1 MSLPIPSGQYPD
13 EEKDTI
19 MRMRNA
25 SAMYDFRNTSANPRL
40 WRRRS
45 HRRPRRRKV
54 APEVKWLF
62 FQLFVLFRA
71 CVFVGLVTFL
81 YSKGMNSP
89 VVLVSLANM
98 VWQMIMSMP
107 PPPPSSEDDGS
118 NYTLQA

>member
-1 MSLPIPSGQYPD
+1 MKNLGGSGNQPD
-13 EEKDTI
+13 RQKYITDSKCD
-19 MRMRNA
+19 A
-25 SAMYDFRNTSANPRL
+25 SGAPDL
-40 WRRRS
+40 WNSRFQRRRS
-45 HRRPRRRKV
+45 LRRPRRRKV
-54 APEVKWLF
+54 APGVKWLF
-62 FQLFVLFRA
+62 FQLFVLFRT

-118 NYTLQA
+118 DYTLQA

>member
-25 SAMYDFRNTSANPRL
+25 SAMYDFRKTSANPRF

-62 FQLFVLFRA
+62 FQL
-71 CVFVGLVTFL
+71 VTFL
-81 YSKGMNSP
+81 YSKGMNSSA
-89 VVLVSLANM
+89 VLVPLANM
-98 VWQMIMSMP
+98 VWQIIMSMP

>member
-1 MSLPIPSGQYPD
+1 MKNLGGSGNQPD
-13 EEKDTI
+13 RQKYITDSKCD
-19 MRMRNA
+19 A
-25 SAMYDFRNTSANPRL
+25 SAGPGL
-40 WRRRS
+40 WNSRFQRRRS
-45 HRRPRRRKV
+45 LRRPRRRKV
-54 APEVKWLF
+54 APGVKWLF
-62 FQLFVLFRA
+62 FQLFVLFRT

-81 YSKGMNSP
+81 YSRGMNSP

>member
-1 MSLPIPSGQYPD
+1 M
-13 EEKDTI
+13 
-19 MRMRNA
+19 
-25 SAMYDFRNTSANPRL
+25 
-40 WRRRS
+40 
-45 HRRPRRRKV
+45 
-54 APEVKWLF
+54 KWLF
-62 FQLFVLFRA
+62 FQLFVFFRT

-118 NYTLQA
+118 YYTLKA

>member
-13 EEKDTI
+13 EKKDTI

-25 SAMYDFRNTSANPRL
+25 SAMYDFRKTSANPRF

-71 CVFVGLVTFL
+71 CVFVG
-81 YSKGMNSP
+81 YSKGMNSSA
-89 VVLVSLANM
+89 VLVPLANM